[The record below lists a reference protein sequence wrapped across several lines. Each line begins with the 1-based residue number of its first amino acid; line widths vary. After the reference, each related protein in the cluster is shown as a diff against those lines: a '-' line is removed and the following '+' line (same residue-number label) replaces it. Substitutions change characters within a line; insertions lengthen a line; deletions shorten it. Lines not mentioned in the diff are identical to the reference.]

1 MVSKDNDR
9 IGASADIGKKDLV
22 RRVICS
28 RIVSGVYRKD
38 EKVPSC
44 RDIADQLMVS
54 KNSAYEAY
62 SDLVGLGILESRNR
76 SGFIVGM
83 SLPAI
88 PADQTEHVAEA
99 PTGKQQRVTSVISC
113 RLPAPELRANQP
125 KNWTEFRFPFVYNQ
139 IDTELFP
146 IEAWRECSRLALGR
160 KALPIWTSEAVDID
174 CPDLIFQLRQRLL
187 HYRGIEVDED
197 EILVTVGAQHALNI
211 IATMF
216 HDDPRPIAFENPGYQ
231 EARHLFNLYN
241 NDIAPV
247 PVNSEGLDLASLP
260 DSFKF
265 VYVTPGCQFP
275 TMVVMPEERQL
286 QLLKKAEAAK
296 AMVIEDDYEIGLV
309 GHVKLKPALKS
320 HDKNGRVIYVG
331 SLSKTLSP
339 SIRMGFIVANKDI
352 IKSAKIIRSL
362 TVRHP
367 PSIVQETTA
376 MFLAHGYH
384 DMHLKNLRQIYSQ
397 RWHIMNAGI
406 KQHLPMFSKGHA
418 SGGTSFWL
426 TGPPHFDAEI
436 FAKRLQ
442 KRGVLIEPGHI
453 FFDKGAQKNA
463 FRIGFPS
470 VAGNKINT
478 GLQQIGQEAKI
489 LLR

>member
-1 MVSKDNDR
+1 MVSIDNDR
-9 IGASADIGKKDLV
+9 IGSSADIGKKDLV

-99 PTGKQQRVTSVISC
+99 PTGKPQRITPVISC

-174 CPDLIFQLRQRLL
+174 CPDLVFQLRQRLL

-216 HDDPRPIAFENPGYQ
+216 HDDPRPIAF
-231 EARHLFNLYN
+231 
-241 NDIAPV
+241 
-247 PVNSEGLDLASLP
+247 
-260 DSFKF
+260 
-265 VYVTPGCQFP
+265 
-275 TMVVMPEERQL
+275 
-286 QLLKKAEAAK
+286 
-296 AMVIEDDYEIGLV
+296 
-309 GHVKLKPALKS
+309 
-320 HDKNGRVIYVG
+320 
-331 SLSKTLSP
+331 
-339 SIRMGFIVANKDI
+339 
-352 IKSAKIIRSL
+352 
-362 TVRHP
+362 
-367 PSIVQETTA
+367 
-376 MFLAHGYH
+376 
-384 DMHLKNLRQIYSQ
+384 
-397 RWHIMNAGI
+397 
-406 KQHLPMFSKGHA
+406 
-418 SGGTSFWL
+418 
-426 TGPPHFDAEI
+426 
-436 FAKRLQ
+436 
-442 KRGVLIEPGHI
+442 
-453 FFDKGAQKNA
+453 
-463 FRIGFPS
+463 
-470 VAGNKINT
+470 
-478 GLQQIGQEAKI
+478 
-489 LLR
+489 

>member
-1 MVSKDNDR
+1 
-9 IGASADIGKKDLV
+9 
-22 RRVICS
+22 
-28 RIVSGVYRKD
+28 
-38 EKVPSC
+38 
-44 RDIADQLMVS
+44 
-54 KNSAYEAY
+54 
-62 SDLVGLGILESRNR
+62 
-76 SGFIVGM
+76 
-83 SLPAI
+83 
-88 PADQTEHVAEA
+88 
-99 PTGKQQRVTSVISC
+99 
-113 RLPAPELRANQP
+113 
-125 KNWTEFRFPFVYNQ
+125 
-139 IDTELFP
+139 
-146 IEAWRECSRLALGR
+146 
-160 KALPIWTSEAVDID
+160 
-174 CPDLIFQLRQRLL
+174 
-187 HYRGIEVDED
+187 
-197 EILVTVGAQHALNI
+197 
-211 IATMF
+211 
-216 HDDPRPIAFENPGYQ
+216 
-231 EARHLFNLYN
+231 
-241 NDIAPV
+241 
-247 PVNSEGLDLASLP
+247 
-260 DSFKF
+260 
-265 VYVTPGCQFP
+265 
-275 TMVVMPEERQL
+275 MPEERQL

-339 SIRMGFIVANKDI
+339 SIRMGFIVAHKDI